1 MTTTESKGKKMTKSE
16 IIIKIKQL
24 NTVLH
29 NDGFIID
36 GLFGSYARGDYNE
49 QSDIDILYHLE
60 KVFFD
65 KYRGFIGFKKLD
77 EIKQTISK
85 ELNKKIDL
93 APMDNL
99 SQTAKKYIL
108 KDVIYV

>member
-1 MTTTESKGKKMTKSE
+1 MTKSE
-16 IIIKIKQL
+16 IIVKIKHL
-24 NTVLH
+24 NTILQK
-29 NDGFIID
+29 DGFIID
-36 GLFGSYARGDYNE
+36 GLFGSYARGDYTE
-49 QSDIDILYHLE
+49 QSDVDILYHLD

-77 EIKQTISK
+77 DIKQIISK
-85 ELNKKIDL
+85 EFGKKIDL

-99 SQTAKKYIL
+99 SQTAKKYIF